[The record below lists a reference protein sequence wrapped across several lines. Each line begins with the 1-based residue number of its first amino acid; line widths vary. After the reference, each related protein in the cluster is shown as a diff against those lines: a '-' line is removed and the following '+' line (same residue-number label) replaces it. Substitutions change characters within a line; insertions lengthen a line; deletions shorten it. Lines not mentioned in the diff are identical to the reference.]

1 MLKVAPKEQNLYTK
15 NPKKI
20 YKRSGSDIYYLNLRN
35 PVTGEVI
42 RKSSK
47 TSDYEEALQIWN
59 REQKKLEGLGAHAK
73 LSDILAEYMDESS
86 NPRMKQASIDGSSYG
101 VTHAQIVAR
110 HARQLSE
117 LLSRKAPKLYSMEM
131 ADFSVLHIKTI
142 KELLIKEFGHC
153 RKSQQMFT
161 NLKTFFSQAHEDGII
176 FASPCVGLSDIQYTA
191 EVREAMPIEALQML
205 LSERDCM
212 DRHYWNFVAIA
223 ITTGMRRSE
232 ILALNKEQIL
242 DNGRA
247 LLIDR
252 AVKDNDGSIG
262 LPKANITRII
272 PLSKLTQSVLSEMC
286 PDQDGRFFADMTWA
300 GFSHFFGKKVKA
312 FMKMKYPQ
320 YANVWTVMSP
330 HVFRHSLF
338 SNLICNGANQLLAEE
353 YMSWT
358 HQNLRAMPSNYLH
371 IYARNMQPIADLI
384 DELYTP
390 MNRTFQLQI
399 KA

>member
-1 MLKVAPKEQNLYTK
+1 MYTK
-15 NPKKI
+15 TPKKI
-20 YKRSGSDIYYLNLRN
+20 YLRSGGDIYYLNLRN
-35 PVTGEVI
+35 PVTGQVI

-47 TSDYEEALQIWN
+47 TSDYDEALMIWEK
-59 REQKKLEGLGAHAK
+59 EQKKLEGLGAHAK
-73 LSDILAEYMDESS
+73 LSDILTEYIDQSS
-86 NPRMKQASIDGSSYG
+86 NPRMKQAMINGSSYG

-131 ADFSVLHIKTI
+131 ADFTVLHIKTI

-191 EVREAMPIEALQML
+191 EVREAMPTEALRLL

-212 DRHYWNFVAIA
+212 DREYWNFIAIA

-232 ILALNKEQIL
+232 IMALNKEQVL
-242 DNGRA
+242 DGGKA

-252 AVKDNDGSIG
+252 AVKDNSGAIG
-262 LPKANITRII
+262 LPKANVTRVI
-272 PLSKLTQSVLSEMC
+272 PLSKFTQAVIAEMR
-286 PDQDGRFFADMTWA
+286 PDGDGRFFAGMTWS

-320 YANVWTVMSP
+320 LSNLWTVMSC

-353 YMSWT
+353 YLSWT
-358 HQNLRAMPSNYLH
+358 HQNLRAMPANYLH

-384 DELYTP
+384 DELYAPTHGISGL
-390 MNRTFQLQI
+390 RL